1 MIRPFRPGDLYLIQ
15 RLNRQATKFHTV
27 HTLLQPHSVMRAA
40 LGSAIPWGDAKVTTY
55 VLRQDGH
62 SLVNS
67 GFLQVQKRPGCPEA
81 DVLCLSPG
89 LDAPAGHPATW
100 SKLLSA
106 YLHDVTAQ
114 GILRIYADVS
124 DQPLPVN
131 TFAGVGFQVYS
142 RQTIWRLFTP
152 PLGNYR
158 QKVKATVRYRTDADE
173 WALTQLYLHS
183 VPEFVQQAEG
193 WQGLAGER
201 VPILRS
207 WLGERG
213 LTFVLAKGLN
223 VMGTVQVATGA
234 SGSWLQWW
242 SDPLLPTTEVVEQLL
257 CVGLSVIR
265 ENNWRTPVYLAVAD
279 YQGGLSP
286 LLSDYGFAPF
296 SDRVKM
302 VKQVAKWV
310 REATPAAT
318 TVLEPAGEIVPTP
331 FVPGHRVQ
339 GKART
344 KIGNPL

>member
-1 MIRPFRPGDLYLIQ
+1 VIRPFRPGDLYLIQ

-27 HTLLQPHSVMRAA
+27 QTLLQPHSVMRAA

-106 YLHDVTAQ
+106 YLHDVMTQ
-114 GILRIYADVS
+114 GILRIYVDVS

-152 PLGNYR
+152 TLGNYR

-173 WALTQLYLHS
+173 WALTQLYTHS

-193 WQGLAGER
+193 WQGVIGER
-201 VPILRS
+201 VPFLRS

-213 LTFVLAKGLN
+213 LTFVLAKGLSIL
-223 VMGTVQVATGA
+223 GTVQVATGA

-310 REATPAAT
+310 REATPAAA
-318 TVLEPAGEIVPTP
+318 TVLEPTGEIVPTP
-331 FVPGHRVQ
+331 FVPGNRVQ

>member
-1 MIRPFRPGDLYLIQ
+1 VIRPFRPGDLYLIQ

-27 HTLLQPHSVMRAA
+27 QTLLHPYSVMRAA
-40 LGSAIPWGDAKVTTY
+40 LGSAIPWGDAKITTY

-67 GFLQVQKRPGCPEA
+67 GFLQVQKRPACPEA

-100 SKLLSA
+100 QKLLSA

-114 GILRIYADVS
+114 GIMRIYADVS

-131 TFAGVGFQVYS
+131 TFAGVGFQAYG

-152 PLGNYR
+152 TVESYR
-158 QKVKATVRYRTDADE
+158 QKVKASVRYRTDADE
-173 WALTQLYLHS
+173 WALTQLYRRS
-183 VPEFVQQAEG
+183 VPDLVRQAEG
-193 WQGLAGER
+193 CNGLSGER
-201 VPILRS
+201 VPILRN
-207 WLGERG
+207 WLAERG
-213 LTFVLAKGLN
+213 LTIVLANGPT
-223 VMGTVQVATGA
+223 VIGSVQVASG
-234 SGSWLQWW
+234 SNGSWLQWW
-242 SDPLLPTTEVVEQLL
+242 ADLLHPGTEVVEQLL
-257 CVGLSVIR
+257 CLGLSVIR
-265 ENNWRTPVYLAVAD
+265 ENNWHTPVYLAVAD

-302 VKQVAKWV
+302 VKHVVKWI
-310 REATPAAT
+310 RETTTMAA
-318 TVLEPAGEIVPTP
+318 TVLEPAREIVPTQFAP
-331 FVPGHRVQ
+331 AGQVQ
-339 GKART
+339 RKAPT

>member
-27 HTLLQPHSVMRAA
+27 QTLLQPYSVMRAA

-67 GFLQVQKRPGCPEA
+67 GFLQVQKRPGYPEA
-81 DVLCLSPG
+81 DVLCLAPG

-100 SKLLSA
+100 NKLLSA
-106 YLHDVTAQ
+106 YLHDVMTQ

-142 RQTIWRLFTP
+142 HQTIWRLFTP
-152 PLGNYR
+152 TVESYR

-173 WALTQLYLHS
+173 WALAQLYAHS
-183 VPEFVQQAEG
+183 VPECVQQAEG
-193 WQGLAGER
+193 GQRLAGER
-201 VPILRS
+201 VPFLRS
-207 WLGERG
+207 WPGEHG
-213 LTFVLAKGLN
+213 LTFVLANGLS
-223 VMGTVQVATGA
+223 VLGTVQVATGA
-234 SGSWLQWW
+234 NGSWLQWW
-242 SDPLLPTTEVVEQLL
+242 SDPLLPTTEIVEQLL

-265 ENNWRTPVYLAVAD
+265 ENNWRTPVYLVVAD

-286 LLSDYGFAPF
+286 LLADYGFAPF

-310 REATPAAT
+310 REAAPVT
-318 TVLEPAGEIVPTP
+318 TAVLEPAGEIVPTP
-331 FVPGHRVQ
+331 FVPGSPVQ
-339 GKART
+339 GKTRT

>member
-27 HTLLQPHSVMRAA
+27 QTLLHPHSVMRAA

-67 GFLQVQKRPGCPEA
+67 GFLQVQKRAACPEA
-81 DVLCLSPG
+81 DVLCLAPG

-100 SKLLSA
+100 NKLLSA
-106 YLHDVTAQ
+106 YLHDVMTQ

-152 PLGNYR
+152 TVESYR
-158 QKVKATVRYRTDADE
+158 QNVKATVRYRTDADE
-173 WALTQLYLHS
+173 WALTQLYTHS
-183 VPEFVQQAEG
+183 VPDLVQQAEG
-193 WQGLAGER
+193 WQGLSGER

-207 WLGERG
+207 WLGEHG
-213 LTFVLAKGLN
+213 LTFVLANGLS
-223 VMGTVQVATGA
+223 VIGVVQAA
-234 SGSWLQWW
+234 SGVNGSWLQWW
-242 SDPLLPTTEVVEQLL
+242 ADPLLPGTEVVEQLL
-257 CVGLSVIR
+257 CVGLSTIR
-265 ENNWRTPVYLAVAD
+265 ENNWRTPVYLVVGD
-279 YQGGLSP
+279 YQGGMSS

-302 VKQVAKWV
+302 VKQVARWV
-310 REATPAAT
+310 REAAPAAT
-318 TVLEPAGEIVPTP
+318 PVLEPTGEIVPTQ
-331 FVPGHRVQ
+331 FVPDSPAP

-344 KIGNPL
+344 KLGNPL